1 MILAWIYTTIAGVDI
16 HGNLATVGSVYTAP
30 TIDLVKDTH
39 TRHRPIRVDD
49 DLWAAFGAIVGD
61 RNRSAV
67 IREFIR
73 WYVSERGA
81 KLPRPPKPAPDVEPS
96 DS

>member
-1 MILAWIYTTIAGVDI
+1 LILAWIYTTIAGVDI
-16 HGNLATVGSVYTAP
+16 HGKTAAVRAGYTAD
-30 TIDLVKDTH
+30 TICLVKDTH

-49 DLWAAFGAIVGD
+49 ELWAAFGALVGD

-67 IREFIR
+67 IREFLR
-73 WYVSERGA
+73 WYVGERGA
-81 KLPRPPKPAPDVEPS
+81 KLPRPPKNTPEPS